1 MIRITIRIKSVKVY
15 YMKKHENN
23 SLANRTLWNL
33 KKGESCVI
41 TGFDGTLQA
50 RYKTRLTELGFR
62 PGAGISCTVAPRM
75 GAPKLYRVA
84 NAVYSLEKQIAELVS
99 TENSAA

>member
-1 MIRITIRIKSVKVY
+1 MIKITIRIKSVMVIPMRKVR
-15 YMKKHENN
+15 ENAPVAS
-23 SLANRTLWNL
+23 SLWQLR
-33 KKGESCVI
+33 KGDTCVI
-41 TGFDGTLQA
+41 SGFDEAMQP

-62 PGAGISCTVAPRM
+62 PGADVSCTVAPRL

-99 TENSAA
+99 TKSQFA

>member
-1 MIRITIRIKSVKVY
+1 MKKSGKNSRTIRS
-15 YMKKHENN
+15 
-23 SLANRTLWNL
+23 LWNL

-41 TGFDGTLQA
+41 TGFSDAMQA

-62 PGAGISCTVAPRM
+62 PGAGISCTVAPRL

-84 NAVYSLEKQIAELVS
+84 NAIYSLEKQIAELVS

>member
-1 MIRITIRIKSVKVY
+1 
-15 YMKKHENN
+15 MKKPETNCR
-23 SLANRTLWNL
+23 AARTLWNL

-41 TGFDGTLQA
+41 TGFDDALQA
-50 RYKTRLTELGFR
+50 RYQTRLTELGFR
-62 PGAGISCTVAPRM
+62 PGAGIFCTVAPRL

-99 TENSAA
+99 TETTAA

>member
-1 MIRITIRIKSVKVY
+1 
-15 YMKKHENN
+15 MKKPKIN
-23 SLANRTLWNL
+23 SRAIGSLWNL

-41 TGFDGTLQA
+41 TGFDAKMQA

-62 PGAGISCTVAPRM
+62 LGAGISCTVAPRM
-75 GAPKLYRVA
+75 GAPKLYQVA

-99 TENSAA
+99 TENTPA

>member
-1 MIRITIRIKSVKVY
+1 MVIPMRKVR
-15 YMKKHENN
+15 ENAPVAS
-23 SLANRTLWNL
+23 SLWQLR
-33 KKGESCVI
+33 KGDTCVI
-41 TGFDGTLQA
+41 SGFDEAMQP

-62 PGAGISCTVAPRM
+62 PGADVSCTVAPRL

-99 TENSAA
+99 TKSPFA

>member
-1 MIRITIRIKSVKVY
+1 MVKITIRIKSVKVRL
-15 YMKKHENN
+15 MKKHQNN
-23 SLANRTLWNL
+23 SPGIRTLWNL
-33 KKGESCVI
+33 KKGETCVI
-41 TGFDGTLQA
+41 TGFDDAMQA

-62 PGAGISCTVAPRM
+62 LGAGISCTVSPRL

-99 TENSAA
+99 TENTAV

>member
-1 MIRITIRIKSVKVY
+1 MIRITIRIKSVIVPA
-15 YMKKHENN
+15 MNTN
-23 SLANRTLWNL
+23 PNCANPDGSLWQL
-33 KKGESCVI
+33 KKGDSCVV
-41 TGFDGTLQA
+41 TGFDEAMQP

-62 PGAGISCTVAPRM
+62 PGADIFCTVSPRL

-99 TENSAA
+99 TKSQGA

>member
-1 MIRITIRIKSVKVY
+1 
-15 YMKKHENN
+15 MKKPEKK
-23 SLANRTLWNL
+23 SPAIDSLWNL

-41 TGFDGTLQA
+41 TGFDAGMQA

-99 TENSAA
+99 TENSPA

>member
-1 MIRITIRIKSVKVY
+1 MNT
-15 YMKKHENN
+15 NPN
-23 SLANRTLWNL
+23 CADPNGSLWQL
-33 KKGESCVI
+33 KKGDSCVV
-41 TGFDGTLQA
+41 TGFDEAMQP

-62 PGAGISCTVAPRM
+62 PGADIFCTVSPRL

-99 TENSAA
+99 TKQHEA

>member
-1 MIRITIRIKSVKVY
+1 MIKITIRIKSVKVRL
-15 YMKKHENN
+15 MNKHENN
-23 SLANRTLWNL
+23 SRVIRSLWNL

-41 TGFDGTLQA
+41 TGFDDAMQA

-99 TENSAA
+99 TENSSA

>member
-1 MIRITIRIKSVKVY
+1 MIKITIRIKSVKVWV
-15 YMKKHENN
+15 MKKHEN
-23 SLANRTLWNL
+23 SYQTIRTLWNL

-41 TGFDGTLQA
+41 TGFDAKMQA

-62 PGAGISCTVAPRM
+62 LGAGISCTVAPRL

-99 TENSAA
+99 TENTAT

>member
-1 MIRITIRIKSVKVY
+1 MIKITIRIKSVKVWP
-15 YMKKHENN
+15 MTKPENN
-23 SLANRTLWNL
+23 SRATGSLWNL
-33 KKGESCVI
+33 KKGETCVI
-41 TGFDGTLQA
+41 TGFDAGMQS

-99 TENSAA
+99 TENSPA

>member
-1 MIRITIRIKSVKVY
+1 MIFIMNTTVKS
-15 YMKKHENN
+15 EWQGG
-23 SLANRTLWNL
+23 SLWQL

-41 TGFDGTLQA
+41 TGFHAAMQP

-62 PGAGISCTVAPRM
+62 PGADIHCTVAPRL

-84 NAVYSLEKQIAELVS
+84 SAVYSLERQIAELVRTKS
-99 TENSAA
+99 PFA

>member
-1 MIRITIRIKSVKVY
+1 
-15 YMKKHENN
+15 MKKPENN
-23 SLANRTLWNL
+23 SPTIRSLWNL

-41 TGFDGTLQA
+41 TGFDDAMQA

-62 PGAGISCTVAPRM
+62 PGADISCTVAPRM

-84 NAVYSLEKQIAELVS
+84 NAVYSLEKQIAEQVS
-99 TENSAA
+99 TENTAA